1 MNVPRPQIVT
11 ASADG
16 EDVTLLGDG
25 VPLIVINREHAT
37 WLIVRLAQA
46 LVRR

>member
-1 MNVPRPQIVT
+1 MSVTRPQILS

-25 VPLIVINREHAT
+25 VPLIVINREHAI